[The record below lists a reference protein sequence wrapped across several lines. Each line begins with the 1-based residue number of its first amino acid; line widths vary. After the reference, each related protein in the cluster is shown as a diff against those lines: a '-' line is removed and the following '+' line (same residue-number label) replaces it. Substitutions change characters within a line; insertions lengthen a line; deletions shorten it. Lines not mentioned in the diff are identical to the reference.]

1 MRGYSGVS
9 GSGTGSRLCKV
20 RNGVRQMKSDIEI
33 QVDVTNPG
41 HFFAC
46 CGLLELAHRQWS
58 RVEGCFNV
66 DNSKFEIFIPQLTH
80 SPIEKLLTEL
90 RKCTISG
97 LSIAELEERDFL
109 ESEGR
114 ELRKSGEQLSPERE
128 ERRKH
133 LGGKARKGAIQ
144 IGTPF
149 SLYLNWW
156 QTPDDDSTSPK
167 TWAGK
172 QELNKI
178 AQAAQEALPTVNDS
192 TLFNYGAV
200 LREPLNGKSRQQKKV
215 EPFYF
220 DARRFTHALDTGFS
234 LDTQDVETI
243 AYPAVELL
251 CLIGLQRF
259 RPMTSKLKRNFEYQ
273 TWTTPISAPIAAAV
287 ASCAVPISG
296 SSKYR
301 FGLNFRDSQK
311 RYKAFGFATQ
321 IGD

>member
-1 MRGYSGVS
+1 M
-9 GSGTGSRLCKV
+9 
-20 RNGVRQMKSDIEI
+20 NSDIEVR
-33 QVDVTNPG
+33 VDVTNPG

-46 CGLLELAHRQWS
+46 CGLLELAHRRWS
-58 RVEGCFNV
+58 HVEGCFNV
-66 DNSKFEIFIPQLTH
+66 DNSKFEIFIPQHTH
-80 SPIEKLLTEL
+80 TPIENLVTEL
-90 RKCTISG
+90 CESTISG
-97 LSIAELEERDFL
+97 LSIADLQERDSL
-109 ESEGR
+109 ESERR
-114 ELRKSGEQLSPERE
+114 ELRKSGEQLPPEKE

-144 IGTPF
+144 IGPPF

-156 QTPDDDSTSPK
+156 QTSDDDSKSPK
-167 TWAGK
+167 TWAGR
-172 QELNKI
+172 QELSKI
-178 AQAAQEALPTVNDS
+178 AQAAQDALPKVSDS
-192 TLFNYGAV
+192 TLFNYGAI
-200 LREPLNGKSRQQKKV
+200 LREPQNGKSRRQKKV

-234 LDTQDVETI
+234 LDTQDIETI

-259 RPMTSKLKRNFEYQ
+259 RPMPSKLKWNFEYQ
-273 TWTTPISAPIAAAV
+273 TWTTPISAPTAAAV
-287 ASCAVPISG
+287 ASCAVPISD

-301 FGLNFRDSQK
+301 FGLNSRDSQK